1 VRILVCWSEEI
12 GQRGVRSAMSI
23 SDQGAPEFASTPRP
37 NGRGGRPGKM
47 IAEAQASS
55 ELKPP

>member
-1 VRILVCWSEEI
+1 
-12 GQRGVRSAMSI
+12 MSI